1 MTEFLLLSSVPNL
14 FSSAGTAK
22 RPYYHR
28 SVPKTRRPAVNAPH
42 TLVAIES
49 WHLMARDFTEFSPFF
64 LLLIFF
70 FTGSRVAGGGRPEH
84 ASSDAADAKRKC
96 NAPAFSLLMTRMTLS
111 LSLSLSLFLSLPSL
125 PTTTDTS
132 MSFRNV
138 VTVDLYWGF
147 YWQVY
152 ACFAGLH
159 RGLLGSCPHPEF
171 HHLSRLLPLF
181 FYWFLPLVL
190 SGFYRICTLF
200 SETFMVDGSNPSFTG
215 RYVVISNRFFRI
227 SQCFTTLR
235 YR

>member
-111 LSLSLSLFLSLPSL
+111 LSLSLSLFLFLSPPQLRCTSSRFSRFFHWIKNTLTSLLFVLREFPSYEFGDEAVINHRARFSLLVPGETKEL
-125 PTTTDTS
+125 PAATS
-132 MSFRNV
+132 YPIPVNQFRLNSLNSL
-138 VTVDLYWGF
+138 DW
-147 YWQVY
+147 
-152 ACFAGLH
+152 A
-159 RGLLGSCPHPEF
+159 
-171 HHLSRLLPLF
+171 HLFGWL
-181 FYWFLPLVL
+181 
-190 SGFYRICTLF
+190 
-200 SETFMVDGSNPSFTG
+200 
-215 RYVVISNRFFRI
+215 SNRVE
-227 SQCFTTLR
+227 C
-235 YR
+235 